1 MCTLQAMGRALLLE
15 LERGRHAGEG
25 FLLCRQLAAS
35 AEFAVLTEQNLL
47 CIVKPLQSSAAVL
60 RWAVALR
67 DVLHF
72 DRCCISIVTSQQ
84 GDLALQGASCF
95 GIIQSS
101 CFPCCNIFQVWEH

>member
-1 MCTLQAMGRALLLE
+1 MSQRDVLMGVMCTLQAMGRALLLE

-25 FLLCRQLAAS
+25 FLLCCQLAAS

-47 CIVKPLQSSAAVL
+47 CIAKPLQSSAAVL

-72 DRCCISIVTSQQ
+72 DGCCV
-84 GDLALQGASCF
+84 
-95 GIIQSS
+95 
-101 CFPCCNIFQVWEH
+101 